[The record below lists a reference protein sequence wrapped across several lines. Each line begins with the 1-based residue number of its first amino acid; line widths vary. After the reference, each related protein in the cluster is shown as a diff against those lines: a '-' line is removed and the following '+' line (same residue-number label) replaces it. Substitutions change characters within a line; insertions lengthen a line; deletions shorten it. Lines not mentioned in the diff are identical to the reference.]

1 MIKTAFKKQTEKKF
15 IWMNIGFFTFFLV
28 LYTIIDSLNMPYREM
43 TNTYGMFLT
52 ISNIFMNVIMA
63 ALSTLMMTL
72 TAAQFKLTGSESKAN
87 NVTFA
92 SIIVGI
98 LTYGCTPCVISFFAG
113 IGISLSAAAAY
124 PLGGFPFKFLSLAL
138 LLAGF
143 AWILVRLNKA
153 VCKVDYDKQDSK
165 DLILK

>member
-1 MIKTAFKKQTEKKF
+1 MIKTAFLKQKEKNY
-15 IWMNIGFFTFFLV
+15 IYMNLGFFAFFMI
-28 LYTIIDSLNMPYREM
+28 LYTIIDWLNMPYSQM
-43 TNTYGMFLT
+43 TNTFGIVLT
-52 ISNIFMNVIMA
+52 ISNIFMNIIMA

-92 SIIVGI
+92 SILVGV

-113 IGISLSAAAAY
+113 IGISLTAAAAY
-124 PLGGFPFKFLSLAL
+124 PLGGFPFKFLSLGL
-138 LLAGF
+138 LLLGF
-143 AWILVRLNKA
+143 GWILWRLNKA
-153 VCKVDYDKQDSK
+153 VCKVDYDNPDPK